1 MGCKRANFAKIQLER
16 LFPIA
21 TMQEVE
27 QMNKTTTKKNKK
39 EPNLRRRSNGLW
51 EARKQ
56 VNGNSVR
63 VSGFDKEQVLAEF
76 DKKVQ
81 EAENPIL
88 ISSDI
93 TVNAFRNRWFNTFK
107 VPKIKATSVYPMTRR
122 YERTFGERIGKRK
135 LNSMTYFDIQE
146 AINGMMS
153 DGIGVTTIKDAL
165 GSLRECFESAKNN
178 GLIAIN
184 PCFDIILPE
193 KTDSKQRRFLTVAE
207 QKKFLETAETEYAWY
222 YPMLKVMLLTGM
234 RISEVGGLCWSDVD
248 YENDIIHI
256 RRALYSQ
263 YEYGERHLRFTT
275 TKTINSVRDIP
286 MMADCK
292 KMLKLQKK
300 NQDRIK
306 KELGK
311 RYRSEYEEGLSD
323 LVFTS
328 SMGSAATRYNVAP
341 IINKIVQSINLRED
355 YESVQ
360 ENREPVYMKP
370 VSPHALRRSF
380 CTRCFEAGM
389 NIKVVQK
396 IMGHNNYATTANIY
410 TEVMPDKM
418 NEEIELFNSKLL
430 AL

>member
-1 MGCKRANFAKIQLER
+1 
-16 LFPIA
+16 
-21 TMQEVE
+21 
-27 QMNKTTTKKNKK
+27 MNKTTTKKNKK

-122 YERTFGERIGKRK
+122 YERTFGESIGKRK
-135 LNSMTYFDIQE
+135 LNSITYFDIQE

-193 KTDSKQRRFLTVAE
+193 KTDSKQRRFLTVDE

>member
-1 MGCKRANFAKIQLER
+1 
-16 LFPIA
+16 
-21 TMQEVE
+21 
-27 QMNKTTTKKNKK
+27 MNKTTTKKNKK

-135 LNSMTYFDIQE
+135 LNSITYFDIQE

-193 KTDSKQRRFLTVAE
+193 KTDSKQRRFLTVDE

-248 YENDIIHI
+248 YEKDIIHI

-292 KMLKLQKK
+292 KILKLQKK

>member
-1 MGCKRANFAKIQLER
+1 
-16 LFPIA
+16 
-21 TMQEVE
+21 MQEVE

-135 LNSMTYFDIQE
+135 LNSITYFDIQE

-193 KTDSKQRRFLTVAE
+193 KTDSKQRRFLTVDE

-306 KELGK
+306 KEFGK

>member
-1 MGCKRANFAKIQLER
+1 
-16 LFPIA
+16 
-21 TMQEVE
+21 
-27 QMNKTTTKKNKK
+27 MNKTTTKKNKK

-135 LNSMTYFDIQE
+135 LNSITYFDIQE

-193 KTDSKQRRFLTVAE
+193 KTDSKQRRFLTVDE

-292 KMLKLQKK
+292 KILKLQKK

-418 NEEIELFNSKLL
+418 NEEIELFNSKVL

>member
-1 MGCKRANFAKIQLER
+1 
-16 LFPIA
+16 
-21 TMQEVE
+21 
-27 QMNKTTTKKNKK
+27 MNKTTTKKNKK

-135 LNSMTYFDIQE
+135 LNSITYFDIQE

-193 KTDSKQRRFLTVAE
+193 KTDSKQRRFLTVDE

-341 IINKIVQSINLRED
+341 IINKIVQSINLQED

>member
-1 MGCKRANFAKIQLER
+1 
-16 LFPIA
+16 
-21 TMQEVE
+21 
-27 QMNKTTTKKNKK
+27 MNKTTTKKNKK

-135 LNSMTYFDIQE
+135 LNSITYFDIQE

-193 KTDSKQRRFLTVAE
+193 KTDSKQRRFLTVDE

-311 RYRSEYEEGLSD
+311 SYRSEYEEGLSD

-341 IINKIVQSINLRED
+341 IINKIVQSINLQED

>member
-1 MGCKRANFAKIQLER
+1 
-16 LFPIA
+16 
-21 TMQEVE
+21 MQEVE

-122 YERTFGERIGKRK
+122 YKRTFGERIGKRK
-135 LNSMTYFDIQE
+135 LNSITYFDIQE

-193 KTDSKQRRFLTVAE
+193 KTDSKQRRFLTVDE
-207 QKKFLETAETEYAWY
+207 QKKFLETAETEYVWY

>member
-1 MGCKRANFAKIQLER
+1 
-16 LFPIA
+16 
-21 TMQEVE
+21 
-27 QMNKTTTKKNKK
+27 MNKTTTKKNKK

-135 LNSMTYFDIQE
+135 LNSITYFDIQE

-165 GSLRECFESAKNN
+165 GSLRECFESAKKN

-193 KTDSKQRRFLTVAE
+193 KTDSKQRRFLTVDE

>member
-1 MGCKRANFAKIQLER
+1 
-16 LFPIA
+16 
-21 TMQEVE
+21 
-27 QMNKTTTKKNKK
+27 MNKTTTKKNKK

-135 LNSMTYFDIQE
+135 LNSITYFDIQE

-193 KTDSKQRRFLTVAE
+193 KTDSKQRRFLTVDE

-292 KMLKLQKK
+292 KILKIQKK

>member
-1 MGCKRANFAKIQLER
+1 
-16 LFPIA
+16 
-21 TMQEVE
+21 
-27 QMNKTTTKKNKK
+27 
-39 EPNLRRRSNGLW
+39 
-51 EARKQ
+51 
-56 VNGNSVR
+56 
-63 VSGFDKEQVLAEF
+63 
-76 DKKVQ
+76 
-81 EAENPIL
+81 
-88 ISSDI
+88 
-93 TVNAFRNRWFNTFK
+93 
-107 VPKIKATSVYPMTRR
+107 
-122 YERTFGERIGKRK
+122 
-135 LNSMTYFDIQE
+135 
-146 AINGMMS
+146 MS

-193 KTDSKQRRFLTVAE
+193 KTDSKQRRFLTVDE
-207 QKKFLETAETEYAWY
+207 QKKFLETAETEYVWY

-396 IMGHNNYATTANIY
+396 IMGITI
-410 TEVMPDKM
+410 MQLQQ
-418 NEEIELFNSKLL
+418 IFIQKLCL
-430 AL
+430 TK

>member
-1 MGCKRANFAKIQLER
+1 
-16 LFPIA
+16 
-21 TMQEVE
+21 
-27 QMNKTTTKKNKK
+27 MNKTTTKKNKK

-135 LNSMTYFDIQE
+135 LNSITYFDIQE

-193 KTDSKQRRFLTVAE
+193 KTDSKQRRFLTVDE

-311 RYRSEYEEGLSD
+311 RYRSGYEEGLSD

-360 ENREPVYMKP
+360 ENREPV
-370 VSPHALRRSF
+370 
-380 CTRCFEAGM
+380 
-389 NIKVVQK
+389 
-396 IMGHNNYATTANIY
+396 
-410 TEVMPDKM
+410 
-418 NEEIELFNSKLL
+418 
-430 AL
+430 

>member
-1 MGCKRANFAKIQLER
+1 
-16 LFPIA
+16 
-21 TMQEVE
+21 MQEVE

-135 LNSMTYFDIQE
+135 LNSITYFDIQE

-193 KTDSKQRRFLTVAE
+193 KTDSKQRRFLTVDE

-292 KMLKLQKK
+292 KILKLQKK

>member
-1 MGCKRANFAKIQLER
+1 
-16 LFPIA
+16 
-21 TMQEVE
+21 
-27 QMNKTTTKKNKK
+27 MNKTTTKKNKK

-135 LNSMTYFDIQE
+135 LNSITYFDIQE

>member
-1 MGCKRANFAKIQLER
+1 
-16 LFPIA
+16 
-21 TMQEVE
+21 
-27 QMNKTTTKKNKK
+27 MNKTTTKKNKK
-39 EPNLRRRSNGLW
+39 EPDLRRRSNGLW

-135 LNSMTYFDIQE
+135 LNSITYFDIQE

-193 KTDSKQRRFLTVAE
+193 KTDSKQRRFLTVDE
-207 QKKFLETAETEYAWY
+207 QKKFLETAETEYVWY

>member
-1 MGCKRANFAKIQLER
+1 
-16 LFPIA
+16 
-21 TMQEVE
+21 
-27 QMNKTTTKKNKK
+27 MNKTTTKKNKK

-135 LNSMTYFDIQE
+135 LNSITYFDIQE

-193 KTDSKQRRFLTVAE
+193 KTDSKQRRFLTVDE
-207 QKKFLETAETEYAWY
+207 QKKFLETAGTEYAWY

-341 IINKIVQSINLRED
+341 IINKIVQSINLQED

>member
-1 MGCKRANFAKIQLER
+1 
-16 LFPIA
+16 
-21 TMQEVE
+21 MQEVE

-193 KTDSKQRRFLTVAE
+193 KTDSKQRRFLTVDE

>member
-1 MGCKRANFAKIQLER
+1 
-16 LFPIA
+16 
-21 TMQEVE
+21 
-27 QMNKTTTKKNKK
+27 MNKTTTKKNKK

-135 LNSMTYFDIQE
+135 LNSITYFDIQE

-193 KTDSKQRRFLTVAE
+193 KTDSKQRRFLTVDE

-300 NQDRIK
+300 NQDRIN

>member
-1 MGCKRANFAKIQLER
+1 
-16 LFPIA
+16 
-21 TMQEVE
+21 MQEVE

-56 VNGNSVR
+56 VNGTSVR

-135 LNSMTYFDIQE
+135 LNSITYFDIQE

-193 KTDSKQRRFLTVAE
+193 KTDSKQRRFLTVDE

-328 SMGSAATRYNVAP
+328 SMGSSATRYNVAP

>member
-1 MGCKRANFAKIQLER
+1 
-16 LFPIA
+16 
-21 TMQEVE
+21 
-27 QMNKTTTKKNKK
+27 MNKTTTKKNKK

-135 LNSMTYFDIQE
+135 LNSITYFDIQE

-193 KTDSKQRRFLTVAE
+193 KTDSKQRRFLTVDE
-207 QKKFLETAETEYAWY
+207 QKKFLETAETEYVWY

-360 ENREPVYMKP
+360 EKREPVYMKP

>member
-1 MGCKRANFAKIQLER
+1 
-16 LFPIA
+16 
-21 TMQEVE
+21 
-27 QMNKTTTKKNKK
+27 MNKTTTKKNKK

-135 LNSMTYFDIQE
+135 LNSITYFDIQE

-178 GLIAIN
+178 GLIGIN

-193 KTDSKQRRFLTVAE
+193 KTDSKQRRFLTVDE

>member
-1 MGCKRANFAKIQLER
+1 
-16 LFPIA
+16 
-21 TMQEVE
+21 
-27 QMNKTTTKKNKK
+27 MNKTTTKKNKK

-135 LNSMTYFDIQE
+135 LNSITYFDIQE

-193 KTDSKQRRFLTVAE
+193 KTDSKQRRFLTVDE
-207 QKKFLETAETEYAWY
+207 QKKFLETAETEYVWY

-418 NEEIELFNSKLL
+418 NEEILSY
-430 AL
+430 

>member
-1 MGCKRANFAKIQLER
+1 
-16 LFPIA
+16 
-21 TMQEVE
+21 
-27 QMNKTTTKKNKK
+27 MNKTTTKKNKK

-63 VSGFDKEQVLAEF
+63 VSGFDKVQVLAEF

-135 LNSMTYFDIQE
+135 LNSITYFDIQE

-193 KTDSKQRRFLTVAE
+193 KTDSKQRRFLTVDE

>member
-1 MGCKRANFAKIQLER
+1 
-16 LFPIA
+16 
-21 TMQEVE
+21 MQEVE

-135 LNSMTYFDIQE
+135 LNSITYFDIQE

-193 KTDSKQRRFLTVAE
+193 KTDSKQRRFLTVDE

-341 IINKIVQSINLRED
+341 IINKIVQSINLQED

>member
-1 MGCKRANFAKIQLER
+1 
-16 LFPIA
+16 
-21 TMQEVE
+21 
-27 QMNKTTTKKNKK
+27 MNKTTTKKNKK

-135 LNSMTYFDIQE
+135 LNSITYFDIQE

-193 KTDSKQRRFLTVAE
+193 KTDSKQRRFLTVDE

-306 KELGK
+306 KEFGK

>member
-1 MGCKRANFAKIQLER
+1 
-16 LFPIA
+16 
-21 TMQEVE
+21 
-27 QMNKTTTKKNKK
+27 MNKTTTKKNKK

-63 VSGFDKEQVLAEF
+63 VSGFDKEQVLTEF

-360 ENREPVYMKP
+360 ENRDPVYMKP

>member
-1 MGCKRANFAKIQLER
+1 
-16 LFPIA
+16 
-21 TMQEVE
+21 
-27 QMNKTTTKKNKK
+27 MNKTTTKKNKK

-135 LNSMTYFDIQE
+135 LNSITYFDIQE

-193 KTDSKQRRFLTVAE
+193 KTDSKQRRFLTVDE

-248 YENDIIHI
+248 YENDIIRI

>member
-1 MGCKRANFAKIQLER
+1 MI
-16 LFPIA
+16 
-21 TMQEVE
+21 TQEGE
-27 QMNKTTTKKNKK
+27 QMNKTTTKKTKK

-56 VNGNSVR
+56 INGIPIR
-63 VSGFDKEQVLAEF
+63 VTGFDKGQVLAEF

-81 EAENPIL
+81 EAENPVL

-107 VPKIKATSVYPMTRR
+107 VPKIKDTSVYPMTRR
-122 YERTFGERIGKRK
+122 YQRTFGQRIGKRK
-135 LNSMTYFDIQE
+135 LNSLTCFDIQE
-146 AINGMMS
+146 AINGMIN
-153 DGIGVTTIKDAL
+153 DGIGITTIKDAL
-165 GSLRECFESAKNN
+165 GSLGECFESAKNN

-184 PCFDIILPE
+184 PCFEIILPE
-193 KTDSKQRRFLTVAE
+193 KAGSKQRRFLTADE
-207 QKKFLETAETEYAWY
+207 QKKFLETAETEYGWY
-222 YPMLKVMLLTGM
+222 YPMLKIMLLTGM
-234 RISEVGGLCWSDVD
+234 RISEVGGLCWSDID
-248 YENDIIHI
+248 FENNVIHI

-300 NQDRIK
+300 NQDKIK

-311 RYRSEYEEGLSD
+311 RYRSENEEGLYD

-341 IINKIVQSINLRED
+341 IINKIVKSINLRED
-355 YESVQ
+355 YESVE
-360 ENREPVYMKP
+360 ENRKPVHMEP

-396 IMGHNNYATTANIY
+396 IMGHSNYAITANIY

-430 AL
+430 VM

>member
-1 MGCKRANFAKIQLER
+1 
-16 LFPIA
+16 
-21 TMQEVE
+21 
-27 QMNKTTTKKNKK
+27 MNKTTTKKNKK

-93 TVNAFRNRWFNTFK
+93 TVNAFRNKWFNTFK

-135 LNSMTYFDIQE
+135 LNSITYFDIQE

-193 KTDSKQRRFLTVAE
+193 KTDSKQRRFLTVDE

-341 IINKIVQSINLRED
+341 IINKIVQSINLQED

>member
-1 MGCKRANFAKIQLER
+1 
-16 LFPIA
+16 
-21 TMQEVE
+21 MQEVE

-135 LNSMTYFDIQE
+135 LNSITYFDIQE

-193 KTDSKQRRFLTVAE
+193 KTDSKQRRFLTVDE

>member
-1 MGCKRANFAKIQLER
+1 
-16 LFPIA
+16 
-21 TMQEVE
+21 
-27 QMNKTTTKKNKK
+27 MNKTTTKKNKK

-93 TVNAFRNRWFNTFK
+93 TVNAFRNRWFNIFK

-135 LNSMTYFDIQE
+135 LNSITYFDIQE

-193 KTDSKQRRFLTVAE
+193 KTDSKQRRFLTVDE

>member
-1 MGCKRANFAKIQLER
+1 
-16 LFPIA
+16 
-21 TMQEVE
+21 
-27 QMNKTTTKKNKK
+27 MNKTTTKKNKK

-107 VPKIKATSVYPMTRR
+107 VPKIKATSVYPITRR

-193 KTDSKQRRFLTVAE
+193 KTDSKQRRFLTVDE

>member
-1 MGCKRANFAKIQLER
+1 
-16 LFPIA
+16 
-21 TMQEVE
+21 
-27 QMNKTTTKKNKK
+27 MNKTTTKKNKK

-135 LNSMTYFDIQE
+135 LNSITYFDIQE

-153 DGIGVTTIKDAL
+153 EGIGVTTIKDAL

-193 KTDSKQRRFLTVAE
+193 KTDSKQRRFLTVDE

>member
-1 MGCKRANFAKIQLER
+1 
-16 LFPIA
+16 
-21 TMQEVE
+21 
-27 QMNKTTTKKNKK
+27 MNKTTTKKNKK

-135 LNSMTYFDIQE
+135 LNSITYFDIQE

-193 KTDSKQRRFLTVAE
+193 KTDSKQRRFLTVDE

-341 IINKIVQSINLRED
+341 IINKIVQSINLQED

-370 VSPHALRRSF
+370 VSPHALRISF

>member
-1 MGCKRANFAKIQLER
+1 
-16 LFPIA
+16 
-21 TMQEVE
+21 
-27 QMNKTTTKKNKK
+27 MNKTTTKKNKK

-135 LNSMTYFDIQE
+135 LNSITYFDIQE

-193 KTDSKQRRFLTVAE
+193 KTDSKQRRFLTVDE
-207 QKKFLETAETEYAWY
+207 QKKFLETAETEYVWY

-300 NQDRIK
+300 NQDRIR

>member
-1 MGCKRANFAKIQLER
+1 
-16 LFPIA
+16 
-21 TMQEVE
+21 
-27 QMNKTTTKKNKK
+27 MNKTTTKKNKK

-135 LNSMTYFDIQE
+135 LNSITYFDIQE

-184 PCFDIILPE
+184 PCVDIILPE
-193 KTDSKQRRFLTVAE
+193 KTDSKQRRFLTVDE
-207 QKKFLETAETEYAWY
+207 QKKFLETAETEYVWY

>member
-1 MGCKRANFAKIQLER
+1 
-16 LFPIA
+16 
-21 TMQEVE
+21 
-27 QMNKTTTKKNKK
+27 MNKTTTKKNKK

-135 LNSMTYFDIQE
+135 LNSITYFDIQE

-193 KTDSKQRRFLTVAE
+193 KTDSKQRRFLTVDE
-207 QKKFLETAETEYAWY
+207 QKKFLETAETEYVWY

-328 SMGSAATRYNVAP
+328 SMGLAATRYNVAP

>member
-1 MGCKRANFAKIQLER
+1 M
-16 LFPIA
+16 FPIA

-56 VNGNSVR
+56 VNGTSVR

-135 LNSMTYFDIQE
+135 LNSITYFDIQE

-193 KTDSKQRRFLTVAE
+193 KTDSKQRRFLTVDE

-328 SMGSAATRYNVAP
+328 SMGSSATRYNVAP

>member
-1 MGCKRANFAKIQLER
+1 
-16 LFPIA
+16 
-21 TMQEVE
+21 
-27 QMNKTTTKKNKK
+27 MNKTTTKKNKK

-135 LNSMTYFDIQE
+135 LNSITYFDIQE
-146 AINGMMS
+146 AINVMMS

-193 KTDSKQRRFLTVAE
+193 KTDSKQRRFLTVDE

-292 KMLKLQKK
+292 KILKLQKK